1 MNLPS
6 RGRFAFASKRSL
18 AGLRFACDVWARRG
32 LRHPPGAHA
41 AAVCASRRLHC
52 AARAGVAP
60 RNSLHS
66 LRSFRSDNRG
76 ESDHEARWRAPTP
89 ALRCS
94 PPQKSPLAGA
104 ARRVATLVVFVAPH
118 ATTGSARQAV
128 PGGRDFWGAEE
139 RRALGRA
146 RSAHRL
152 LTRRDCSSAANAVS
166 VASFA
171 TGHEPEYRRGVG
183 AKRRPPQH
191 ERSSGTACGAAL
203 NSPEKSS
210 CERAPAQSRKRPLDQ
225 VCFVR
230 RGSHVARWS
239 A

>member
-1 MNLPS
+1 MELS
-6 RGRFAFASKRSL
+6 S
-18 AGLRFACDVWARRG
+18 CDVWARCGVR
-32 LRHPPGAHA
+32 RPPGAHA

-66 LRSFRSDNRG
+66 LRSFRSDSRG

-94 PPQKSPLAGA
+94 LPQKSPLTGA
-104 ARRVATLVVFVAPH
+104 ARRAATLVVFVASH

-139 RRALGRA
+139 RRARGRA

-152 LTRRDCSSAANAVS
+152 LTRRDCPSETNAVS
-166 VASFA
+166 AASFA

-191 ERSSGTACGAAL
+191 ERSPGTACRAAP
-203 NSPEKSS
+203 NSRTKSS
-210 CERAPAQSRKRPLDQ
+210 CEQTAPEGGKRSLDQ
-225 VCFVR
+225 ARFMR
-230 RGSHVARWS
+230 HGSSVARWS
-239 A
+239 T